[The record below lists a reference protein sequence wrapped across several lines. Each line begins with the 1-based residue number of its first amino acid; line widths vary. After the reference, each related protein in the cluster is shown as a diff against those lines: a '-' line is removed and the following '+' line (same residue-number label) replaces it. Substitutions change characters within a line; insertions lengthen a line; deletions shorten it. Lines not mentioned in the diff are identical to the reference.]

1 MSERVTDL
9 VKDIRTNLKQ
19 RSASQKDEV
28 KVMKAMLNDK
38 DFRVGEYTREGKV
51 GEYSPYE
58 DSRKMVSTIL
68 SSAAKIPSAEA
79 KEIANKYEFGKSEAT
94 TMINLSKE
102 FVNTYVHTGR
112 KLPLGGREDMN
123 VAVQLKEVP
132 ELVKM
137 APIFNMGDV
146 LLKLFESDNYL
157 VKKFF
162 IWYPKENSSIVSDIQ
177 TVFEPIMKYGEI
189 YISFHQFL

>member
-28 KVMKAMLNDK
+28 KVMRAMLNDK
-38 DFRVGEYTREGKV
+38 DFRVGEYTKEGKV

-79 KEIANKYEFGKSEAT
+79 KEIANKYEFSKAEAV

-112 KLPLGGREDMN
+112 KLPLGGREKSDC
-123 VAVQLKEVP
+123 
-132 ELVKM
+132 
-137 APIFNMGDV
+137 
-146 LLKLFESDNYL
+146 KL
-157 VKKFF
+157 
-162 IWYPKENSSIVSDIQ
+162 IIKENKDAQKKYDDILNVDLE
-177 TVFEPIMKYGEI
+177 TGLWNKKEFLYRINVGSNYSKINI
-189 YISFHQFL
+189 YTLTTNNY

>member
-28 KVMKAMLNDK
+28 KVMKAMLN
-38 DFRVGEYTREGKV
+38 FRVGEYTKEGKV

-68 SSAAKIPSAEA
+68 SSAARIPTAEA

-94 TMINLSKE
+94 TMINISKE

-112 KLPLGGREDMN
+112 KLPLGGREDMS

-132 ELVKM
+132 ESVKQFPKGGIGSSERGQVTIP
-137 APIFNMGDV
+137 AHNT
-146 LLKLFESDNYL
+146 LKVTGPCPSYL
-157 VKKFF
+157 KK
-162 IWYPKENSSIVSDIQ
+162 
-177 TVFEPIMKYGEI
+177 
-189 YISFHQFL
+189 

>member
-9 VKDIRTNLKQ
+9 VKDIKANLKQ

-28 KVMKAMLNDK
+28 KVMRAMLNDK
-38 DFRVGEYTREGKV
+38 DFRVGEYTKEGKV

-79 KEIANKYEFGKSEAT
+79 KEIANKYEFSKAEAV

-112 KLPLGGREDMN
+112 KLPLGAREDMS
-123 VAVQLKEVP
+123 VALQLKEVP
-132 ELVKM
+132 ESVKQFPKGGIGSSERGQVTIP
-137 APIFNMGDV
+137 AHNT
-146 LLKLFESDNYL
+146 LKVAGPCPTYL
-157 VKKFF
+157 KK
-162 IWYPKENSSIVSDIQ
+162 
-177 TVFEPIMKYGEI
+177 
-189 YISFHQFL
+189 